1 MSNLHIC
8 AFDHIIDDDR
18 YIDVEKISV
27 LEECI
32 ISGVNI
38 NHNSS
43 NSLCSAIHKKSFP
56 IVEFLINAGAEIN
69 SNVICSAVLSGYDM
83 VKYLV
88 DKGAMINPDDYIS
101 LNTAI
106 SEKNYAIVKL
116 LIDKGINVRTNDDI
130 ALYISC
136 MGDNLEIIELLLQ
149 SGADANSKKNKI
161 TNIDN
166 VCKNVNF
173 LKLLVKYGFDLNIHS
188 NILMIS
194 ACRNNKIDIVEYL
207 ISMGTN
213 CADSDA
219 IVTAYRYHSD
229 LKLRRLLLENGA
241 NTNHIINYYK
251 YNMSLLEYSAVIH
264 SSEDCKL
271 LLEFGADVNKCH
283 NFIPNAYL
291 DMKKGADKLE
301 KIIELFMEYGLDISN
316 VFEEK

>member
-8 AFDHIIDDDR
+8 AFDHIIDDGYTDA
-18 YIDVEKISV
+18 EKIAV

-32 ISGVNI
+32 TSGVNI
-38 NHNSS
+38 NRNNS
-43 NSLCSAIHKKSFP
+43 NALCSAIHKKSFP

-69 SNVICSAVLSGYDM
+69 SDVMCSAVLSGYDM

-88 DKGAMINPDDYIS
+88 DKGARINPDDYIS
-101 LNTAI
+101 LNTAV

-136 MGDNLEIIELLLQ
+136 MEDNLEIIGLLLQ

-161 TNIDN
+161 TDINN
-166 VCKNVNF
+166 VCKNVNL
-173 LKLLVKYGFDLNIHS
+173 LKLLVEYGFDLSIHS

-207 ISMGTN
+207 ISMGAN
-213 CADSDA
+213 CAGNDV
-219 IVTAYRYHSD
+219 IVTAYRCNSD

-241 NTNHIINYYK
+241 NTNSIVNHYEYT
-251 YNMSLLEYSAVIH
+251 MSLLEYSTA
-264 SSEDCKL
+264 SRNLEDCKL
-271 LLEFGADVNKCH
+271 LLEFGADVNQCH
-283 NFIPNAYL
+283 NFIPNVYL
-291 DMKKGADKLE
+291 GMKKEADKLE

-316 VFEEK
+316 VFEKH